1 MIKSLKYLSFLLILL
16 VIGCDSPEEI
26 ESKEILVEEK
36 QPYILLISKDD
47 RNEHIRTWIRS
58 LDAEIIIKQC
68 YGMPKD
74 SLDYYLNIADAII
87 IGGGEDVN
95 PTLYNKPEYVEV
107 CGEFDN
113 YRDSLEFKM
122 IHFASDKKIPIMGI
136 CRGQQ
141 IMNVAHG
148 GSLIPDIPTYVD
160 NFNTH
165 RSDKDSAHI
174 ILPVEGTWLTDYF
187 QQDSFWV
194 NSTHHQSIDR
204 LAEVFEIAAYAPD
217 SVVEA
222 IFIRDKT
229 IHPFTMGVQFHPER
243 LRDSLSN
250 KFGMMFLNS
259 ID

>member
-1 MIKSLKYLSFLLILL
+1 MKLFNYLSVLFVLF
-16 VIGCDSPEEI
+16 VIGCGSHQEV
-26 ESKEILVEEK
+26 ESSDITIEEK
-36 QPYILLISKDD
+36 QPYVLLISKDD
-47 RNEHIRTWIRS
+47 RKEHIRTWIRS

-68 YGMPKD
+68 YGLSED
-74 SLDYYLNIADAII
+74 SLDYYLKIADAII

-95 PTLYNKPEYVEV
+95 PVLYNKPEYVEV

-122 IHFASDKKIPIMGI
+122 IYYASDKKVPIIGI

-160 NFNTH
+160 DFESH

-174 ILPVEGTWLTDYF
+174 ILPVEGTWLTEYF

-204 LAEVFEIAAYAPD
+204 LAEGFEVAAYAPD

-229 IHPFTMGVQFHPER
+229 IHPFTMAVQFHPER

-250 KFGMMFLNS
+250 KFGMMLLKSMN
-259 ID
+259 

>member
-95 PTLYNKPEYVEV
+95 PTLYNKPGYVAVYEYFEN
-107 CGEFDN
+107 EKKLDF
-113 YRDSLEFKM
+113 RLE
-122 IHFASDKKIPIMGI
+122 KID
-136 CRGQQ
+136 
-141 IMNVAHG
+141 
-148 GSLIPDIPTYVD
+148 LTYIVL
-160 NFNTH
+160 
-165 RSDKDSAHI
+165 S
-174 ILPVEGTWLTDYF
+174 
-187 QQDSFWV
+187 SFF
-194 NSTHHQSIDR
+194 SS
-204 LAEVFEIAAYAPD
+204 
-217 SVVEA
+217 
-222 IFIRDKT
+222 
-229 IHPFTMGVQFHPER
+229 
-243 LRDSLSN
+243 
-250 KFGMMFLNS
+250 FLLL
-259 ID
+259 